1 MRVTRTVAAAAV
13 GYLAGTVPSAHLA
26 ARAATGG
33 ATDLRVSGTGNPGAA
48 NASAVLGAR
57 WGAAV
62 MVADIAKAALASRV
76 GRRLAGGTGGHV
88 AGVAAVVGHCY
99 PAWTGFRGGGKGV
112 ACSVGQVL
120 ATFPPYLP
128 FDFGVAAVT
137 ASGPWKSRAR
147 AATVVASGAWVVA
160 STVWWRRRLP
170 NGWGPEPTAA
180 LPLAAAASSAV
191 ILSRFFAR
199 GVR

>member
-1 MRVTRTVAAAAV
+1 MRRLVAVAAA
-13 GYLAGTVPSAHLA
+13 GYLAGTIPSADLA

-33 ATDLRVSGTGNPGAA
+33 ATDLRSEGTGNPGAA

-62 MVADIAKAALASRV
+62 MGADIAKAAVAARM
-76 GRRLAGGTGGHV
+76 GQWLAGGPGGHV

-99 PAWTGFRGGGKGV
+99 PVWTGFRGGKGV

-128 FDFGVAAVT
+128 FDFGVAALT
-137 ASGPWKSRAR
+137 ASGRWKSRAR

-160 STVWWRRRLP
+160 SILWWRRRLP
-170 NGWGPEPTAA
+170 NGWGPEPSVA
-180 LPLAAAASSAV
+180 LPLAAATSSAA

-199 GVR
+199 SAR